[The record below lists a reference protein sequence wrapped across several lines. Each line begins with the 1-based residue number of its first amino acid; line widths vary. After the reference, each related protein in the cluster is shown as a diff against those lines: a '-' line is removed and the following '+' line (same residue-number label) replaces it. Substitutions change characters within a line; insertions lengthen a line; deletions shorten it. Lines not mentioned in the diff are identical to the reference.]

1 MTLGSRK
8 FQARIGESGG
18 VSHCSGE
25 AFVARIGTF
34 SAVPR
39 PKNKK
44 AAAPVHSRASSK
56 PSARRAAKPTRR
68 QADAASTSTPEAAK
82 AQPNQ
87 RIGVLIDADNV
98 SHQHLPTLRRFIGET
113 EISAA
118 RAYGDFNGRL
128 SGWRAVAQDWPELE
142 LVDQRSYTPGKNAA
156 DMRLTIDAVKLMAGT
171 NPPTTLIFV
180 TNDSDFTPVVEDAKR
195 LGVRIIV
202 MGERTH
208 KALRST
214 AHHYL
219 NLSELRERMD
229 KEHAAKSDPRL
240 ALGLLAQAL
249 RALTPKTNKEVGALL
264 DQFEKMLPVLRF
276 ADAPRPQRGA
286 GPRREA
292 REPRPERAQREPRQ
306 AREPRGTREARP
318 SQDNAGQDYRDRPN
332 LTSAQQAQG
341 KAEADQRRAQLQ
353 QRQDIID
360 ALVDVATGLA
370 PEGEWLKVEVIKK
383 FLLQEHPGLEANAPR
398 YAKFYRMLEDTGR
411 FDVQLQGSTVM
422 ARLKE

>member
-1 MTLGSRK
+1 MPS
-8 FQARIGESGG
+8 
-18 VSHCSGE
+18 
-25 AFVARIGTF
+25 
-34 SAVPR
+34 
-39 PKNKK
+39 PKPKK
-44 AAAPVHSRASSK
+44 TAAPARGRTAKTPPRRPTK
-56 PSARRAAKPTRR
+56 PGRR

-128 SGWRAVAQDWPELE
+128 SGWRAAAQDWPELD

-156 DMRLTIDAVKLMAGT
+156 DMRLTIDAVKLMAGA

-219 NLSELRERMD
+219 NLSELRARLDDEQS
-229 KEHAAKSDPRL
+229 AKSDPRI

-249 RALTPKTNKEVGALL
+249 RALTPKNKEVGALL
-264 DQFEKMLPVLRF
+264 DQFEKMLPELRF
-276 ADAPRPQRGA
+276 ADAPRPPREP

-306 AREPRGTREARP
+306 AREPRAPREARP
-318 SQDNAGQDYRDRPN
+318 TPDNSGQDYRDRPN
-332 LTSAQQAQG
+332 LSSAQQAQG

>member
-1 MTLGSRK
+1 
-8 FQARIGESGG
+8 
-18 VSHCSGE
+18 
-25 AFVARIGTF
+25 
-34 SAVPR
+34 VPR
-39 PKNKK
+39 PKPKK
-44 AAAPVHSRASSK
+44 AAASARGRATK
-56 PSARRAAKPTRR
+56 PSARRAAKPVRR

-128 SGWRAVAQDWPELE
+128 SGWRAAAQDWPELD

-156 DMRLTIDAVKLMAGT
+156 DMRLTIDAVKLMAGP

-229 KEHAAKSDPRL
+229 NEQAAKSDPRL

-249 RALTPKTNKEVGALL
+249 RALAPKTNKEVGALL
-264 DQFEKMLPVLRF
+264 DQFEKMLPELRF
-276 ADAPRPQRGA
+276 AEAPRPQREP

-292 REPRPERAQREPRQ
+292 REPRAERAQREPRQ
-306 AREPRGTREARP
+306 AREPRGQREARP
-318 SQDNAGQDYRDRPN
+318 AQDNSGQDYRDRPN

-353 QRQDIID
+353 QRQDIIE

-422 ARLKE
+422 ARLKAVSYTHLRAHET

>member
-1 MTLGSRK
+1 VT
-8 FQARIGESGG
+8 
-18 VSHCSGE
+18 
-25 AFVARIGTF
+25 
-34 SAVPR
+34 R
-39 PKNKK
+39 PKAKK
-44 AAAPVHSRASSK
+44 PAPARRSTK
-56 PSARRAAKPTRR
+56 PAGRRAAKPAKR
-68 QADAASTSTPEAAK
+68 QADAASTSTLEAAK

-113 EISAA
+113 AIAA
-118 RAYGDFNGRL
+118 AKAYGDFQGRL
-128 SGWRAVAQDWPELE
+128 SGWRAAAQEWTELE

-156 DMRLTIDAVKLMAGT
+156 DMRLTIDAVKLMAGPT
-171 NPPTTLIFV
+171 PPTTLIFV

-219 NLSELRERMD
+219 NLSELRARMD
-229 KEHAAKSDPRL
+229 DEQAAKSDPRKAL
-240 ALGLLAQAL
+240 ALLAQAL
-249 RALTPKTNKEVGALL
+249 RSLLPKANKEAAGLL
-264 DQFEKMLPVLRF
+264 DQFEKMLPELRF
-276 ADAPRPQRGA
+276 ADAPRPPREA

-292 REPRPERAQREPRQ
+292 RPERAPREPRP
-306 AREPRGTREARP
+306 AREPRAPREARP
-318 SQDNAGQDYRDRPN
+318 AADNSGQDYRDRPN
-332 LTSAQQAQG
+332 LSSAQQAQG

-360 ALVDVATGLA
+360 AHVATGLA

>member
-1 MTLGSRK
+1 MT
-8 FQARIGESGG
+8 
-18 VSHCSGE
+18 
-25 AFVARIGTF
+25 
-34 SAVPR
+34 R
-39 PKNKK
+39 PKAKK
-44 AAAPVHSRASSK
+44 TAP
-56 PSARRAAKPTRR
+56 ARRSAKPVGRRAVKPTKR

-118 RAYGDFNGRL
+118 RAYGDFQGRL
-128 SGWRAVAQDWPELE
+128 SGWRAAAQEWVELE

-156 DMRLTIDAVKLMAGT
+156 DMRLTIDAVKLMAGA

-219 NLSELRERMD
+219 NLSELRARMD
-229 KEHAAKSDPRL
+229 DEQAAKSDPRKAL
-240 ALGLLAQAL
+240 ALLAQAL
-249 RALTPKTNKEVGALL
+249 RSLLPKANKEAGALL
-264 DQFEKMLPVLRF
+264 DQFEKMLPDLRF
-276 ADAPRPQRGA
+276 ADAPRPQREA

-292 REPRPERAQREPRQ
+292 REPRPERPQREPRQ
-306 AREPRGTREARP
+306 AREPRAPRETRQP
-318 SQDNAGQDYRDRPN
+318 QDNSGQDYRDRPN

>member
-1 MTLGSRK
+1 MTRSTAGD
-8 FQARIGESGG
+8 
-18 VSHCSGE
+18 SHCSGE

-39 PKNKK
+39 PKPKK
-44 AAAPVHSRASSK
+44 ATAPARGRSAK
-56 PSARRAAKPTRR
+56 PSARRAAKPARR

-128 SGWRAVAQDWPELE
+128 SGWRAAAQDWPELD

-156 DMRLTIDAVKLMAGT
+156 DMRLTIDAVKLMAGP

-219 NLSELRERMD
+219 NLSELRTRLDDEQS
-229 KEHAAKSDPRL
+229 AKSDPRKAL
-240 ALGLLAQAL
+240 ALLAQAL
-249 RALTPKTNKEVGALL
+249 RALSPKNKEVGALI
-264 DQFEKMLPVLRF
+264 DQFEKMLPELRF
-276 ADAPRPQRGA
+276 ADAPRPQREP

-292 REPRPERAQREPRQ
+292 REPRPERAQREPRP
-306 AREPRGTREARP
+306 AREPRAPREARP
-318 SQDNAGQDYRDRPN
+318 APDNSGQDYRDRPN
-332 LTSAQQAQG
+332 LSSAQQAQG

-353 QRQDIID
+353 QRQDIIE

-370 PEGEWLKVEVIKK
+370 PEAEWLKVEVIKK

>member
-1 MTLGSRK
+1 M
-8 FQARIGESGG
+8 
-18 VSHCSGE
+18 
-25 AFVARIGTF
+25 
-34 SAVPR
+34 PR
-39 PKNKK
+39 PKTKK
-44 AAAPVHSRASSK
+44 AAAPARGRAASK
-56 PSARRAAKPTRR
+56 PSARRAAKPARR
-68 QADAASTSTPEAAK
+68 QAEASSTSTPEAAK

-118 RAYGDFNGRL
+118 RAYGDFHGRL
-128 SGWRAVAQDWPELE
+128 SGWRAAAQDWPELE

-156 DMRLTIDAVKLMAGT
+156 DMRLTIDAVKLMAGP

-229 KEHAAKSDPRL
+229 KEQAAKSDPRL
-240 ALGLLAQAL
+240 ALGLIAQAL
-249 RALTPKTNKEVGALL
+249 RALAPKTNKEVGALL
-264 DQFEKMLPVLRF
+264 DQFEKMLPELRF
-276 ADAPRPQRGA
+276 ADAARP
-286 GPRREA
+286 PREA
-292 REPRPERAQREPRQ
+292 GNRREPRQERAQREPRP
-306 AREPRGTREARP
+306 AREPRAPREARP
-318 SQDNAGQDYRDRPN
+318 APDNAGQDYRDRPN
-332 LTSAQQAQG
+332 LSSAQQAQG
-341 KAEADQRRAQLQ
+341 KAEADQRRAQLL

-370 PEGEWLKVEVIKK
+370 PAGEWLKVEVIKK

>member
-1 MTLGSRK
+1 L
-8 FQARIGESGG
+8 
-18 VSHCSGE
+18 
-25 AFVARIGTF
+25 
-34 SAVPR
+34 
-39 PKNKK
+39 
-44 AAAPVHSRASSK
+44 AAPVDILTIVTRSKPKK
-56 PSARRAAKPTRR
+56 PSARRAAKAAPRRAAKPTKR

-98 SHQHLPTLRRFIGET
+98 SHQHLPTLRRFIGDT
-113 EISAA
+113 AIAA
-118 RAYGDFNGRL
+118 AKAYGDFQGRL
-128 SGWRAVAQDWPELE
+128 SGWRAAAQEWVELE

-156 DMRLTIDAVKLMAGT
+156 DMRLTIDAVKLMASPT
-171 NPPTTLIFV
+171 PPTTLIFV

-219 NLSELRERMD
+219 NLSELRDRMD
-229 KEHAAKSDPRL
+229 DEQAAKSDPRKAL
-240 ALGLLAQAL
+240 ALLAQAL
-249 RALTPKTNKEVGALL
+249 RAVLPKTNKEAAGLL
-264 DQFEKMLPVLRF
+264 DQFEKMLPELRF
-276 ADAPRPQRGA
+276 ADAPRT
-286 GPRREA
+286 PREARPPREGRPERAPREPRPA
-292 REPRPERAQREPRQ
+292 REPRAP
-306 AREPRGTREARP
+306 REARP
-318 SQDNAGQDYRDRPN
+318 AADNSGQDYRDRPN
-332 LTSAQQAQG
+332 LSSAQQAQG

-370 PEGEWLKVEVIKK
+370 PAGEWLKVEVIKK

>member
-1 MTLGSRK
+1 M
-8 FQARIGESGG
+8 
-18 VSHCSGE
+18 
-25 AFVARIGTF
+25 
-34 SAVPR
+34 PR
-39 PKNKK
+39 PKPKK
-44 AAAPVHSRASSK
+44 AAASARGRATK
-56 PSARRAAKPTRR
+56 PSARRAAKPLRR
-68 QADAASTSTPEAAK
+68 QADAPSTSTPEAAK

-128 SGWRAVAQDWPELE
+128 SGWRAAAQDWPELD

-156 DMRLTIDAVKLMAGT
+156 DMRLTIDAVKLMAGP

-229 KEHAAKSDPRL
+229 NEQAAKSDPRL

-249 RALTPKTNKEVGALL
+249 RALAPKTNKEVGALL
-264 DQFEKMLPVLRF
+264 DQFEKMLPELRF
-276 ADAPRPQRGA
+276 ADAPRPPREA

-292 REPRPERAQREPRQ
+292 RPERAPREARP
-306 AREPRGTREARP
+306 AREPRAPREARP
-318 SQDNAGQDYRDRPN
+318 APDNSGQDYRDRPN
-332 LTSAQQAQG
+332 LSSAQQAQG

-353 QRQDIID
+353 QRQDIIE

>member
-1 MTLGSRK
+1 M
-8 FQARIGESGG
+8 
-18 VSHCSGE
+18 
-25 AFVARIGTF
+25 
-34 SAVPR
+34 PR
-39 PKNKK
+39 PKPKK
-44 AAAPVHSRASSK
+44 AAASARGRSAK
-56 PSARRAAKPTRR
+56 PSARRAAKPARR

-128 SGWRAVAQDWPELE
+128 SGWRAAAQDWPELD

-156 DMRLTIDAVKLMAGT
+156 DMRLTIDAVKLMAGA

-219 NLSELRERMD
+219 NLSELRARLDDEQS
-229 KEHAAKSDPRL
+229 AKSDPRKAL
-240 ALGLLAQAL
+240 ALLSQAL
-249 RALTPKTNKEVGALL
+249 RALTPKNKEVGALL
-264 DQFEKMLPVLRF
+264 DQFEKMLPDLRF
-276 ADAPRPQRGA
+276 ADAPRPQREP

-306 AREPRGTREARP
+306 AREPRAPREARP
-318 SQDNAGQDYRDRPN
+318 SQENSGQDYRDRPN

-353 QRQDIID
+353 QRQDIIE

-422 ARLKE
+422 ARLKA

>member
-1 MTLGSRK
+1 VT
-8 FQARIGESGG
+8 
-18 VSHCSGE
+18 
-25 AFVARIGTF
+25 
-34 SAVPR
+34 R
-39 PKNKK
+39 PKAKK
-44 AAAPVHSRASSK
+44 TAPARRSAKPAGRRTVK
-56 PSARRAAKPTRR
+56 PSKR

-118 RAYGDFNGRL
+118 RAYGDFQGRL
-128 SGWRAVAQDWPELE
+128 SGWRAAAQEWVELE

-156 DMRLTIDAVKLMAGT
+156 DMRLTIDAVKLMAGA

-219 NLSELRERMD
+219 NLSELRARMD
-229 KEHAAKSDPRL
+229 DEQTAKSDPRKAL
-240 ALGLLAQAL
+240 ALLAQAI
-249 RALTPKTNKEVGALL
+249 RSLTPKTNKEVGALL
-264 DQFEKMLPVLRF
+264 DQFEKMLPDLRF
-276 ADAPRPQRGA
+276 ADAPRPQREA

-306 AREPRGTREARP
+306 AREPRAPRETRQP
-318 SQDNAGQDYRDRPN
+318 QDNSGQDYRDRPN

>member
-1 MTLGSRK
+1 MPTLRST
-8 FQARIGESGG
+8 GG

-25 AFVARIGTF
+25 GFVARIGTF

-39 PKNKK
+39 PKSKK
-44 AAAPVHSRASSK
+44 AAAPVRGRSAK
-56 PSARRAAKPTRR
+56 PSARRAVKPARR

-128 SGWRAVAQDWPELE
+128 SGWRAAAQDWPELN

-156 DMRLTIDAVKLMAGT
+156 DMRLTIDAVKLMAGA

-229 KEHAAKSDPRL
+229 NEQAAKSDPRI

-249 RALTPKTNKEVGALL
+249 RALTPKTNKDVGALL
-264 DQFEKMLPVLRF
+264 DQFEKVLPELRF
-276 ADAPRPQRGA
+276 ADAPRPPREA

-292 REPRPERAQREPRQ
+292 REPRPERPQREPRQ
-306 AREPRGTREARP
+306 AREPRAPREARP
-318 SQDNAGQDYRDRPN
+318 APDNSGQDYRDRPN
-332 LTSAQQAQG
+332 LSSAQQAQG

-353 QRQDIID
+353 QRQDIIID

>member
-1 MTLGSRK
+1 MT
-8 FQARIGESGG
+8 
-18 VSHCSGE
+18 
-25 AFVARIGTF
+25 
-34 SAVPR
+34 R
-39 PKNKK
+39 PKAKK
-44 AAAPVHSRASSK
+44 TVPARRSAK
-56 PSARRAAKPTRR
+56 PAGRRAAKPTKR
-68 QADAASTSTPEAAK
+68 QADAASTSTLEAAK

-98 SHQHLPTLRRFIGET
+98 SHQHLPTLRRFIGDT
-113 EISAA
+113 AIAA
-118 RAYGDFNGRL
+118 AKAYGDFQGRL
-128 SGWRAVAQDWPELE
+128 SGWRTAAQEWTELE

-156 DMRLTIDAVKLMAGT
+156 DMRLTIDAVKLMAGPT
-171 NPPTTLIFV
+171 PPTTLIFV

-219 NLSELRERMD
+219 NLSELRARMD
-229 KEHAAKSDPRL
+229 DEQAAKSDPRKAL
-240 ALGLLAQAL
+240 ALLAQAL
-249 RALTPKTNKEVGALL
+249 RALLPKANKEAAGLL
-264 DQFEKMLPVLRF
+264 DQFEQMLPDLRF
-276 ADAPRPQRGA
+276 ADAPRPPREA
-286 GPRREA
+286 GPRRESRPERAPREGRPA
-292 REPRPERAQREPRQ
+292 REPRAP
-306 AREPRGTREARP
+306 REARP
-318 SQDNAGQDYRDRPN
+318 AQDNAGQDYRDRPN

-353 QRQDIID
+353 QRQDIIE

-422 ARLKE
+422 ARLKA

>member
-1 MTLGSRK
+1 MA
-8 FQARIGESGG
+8 ARIRAS
-18 VSHCSGE
+18 
-25 AFVARIGTF
+25 FTPVARPKSKK
-34 SAVPR
+34 SAPAPR
-39 PKNKK
+39 
-44 AAAPVHSRASSK
+44 SRASK
-56 PSARRAAKPTRR
+56 PASRRAKPAAPR
-68 QADAASTSTPEAAK
+68 QANASSTSTPEAAK

-128 SGWRAVAQDWPELE
+128 SGWRAAAQEWPALE

-171 NPPTTLIFV
+171 TPPTTLIFV

-219 NLSELRERMD
+219 NLSELRERLD
-229 KEHAAKSDPRL
+229 DEQAAKSDPRR
-240 ALGLLAQAL
+240 ALGLIAQAL
-249 RALTPKTNKEVGALL
+249 RALTPKTNKEVGGLL
-264 DQFEKMLPVLRF
+264 DQLEKMLPDLQFGAAPQR
-276 ADAPRPQRGA
+276 AARESRPEREPRPTA
-286 GPRREA
+286 PRREPRPA
-292 REPRPERAQREPRQ
+292 REPR
-306 AREPRGTREARP
+306 RP
-318 SQDNAGQDYRDRPN
+318 SENSGHDYRDTPN
-332 LTSAQQAQG
+332 LTPAQQAQG
-341 KAEADQRRAQLQ
+341 KAESDQRRAQLHS
-353 QRQDIID
+353 RRDIIE
-360 ALVDVATGLA
+360 ALADVALGLA
-370 PEGEWLKVEVIKK
+370 PPGEWLKVEVIKK

>member
-1 MTLGSRK
+1 VT
-8 FQARIGESGG
+8 
-18 VSHCSGE
+18 
-25 AFVARIGTF
+25 
-34 SAVPR
+34 R
-39 PKNKK
+39 PKAKK
-44 AAAPVHSRASSK
+44 TAP
-56 PSARRAAKPTRR
+56 ARRATKPAGRRSAKPAKR

-113 EISAA
+113 AIAA
-118 RAYGDFNGRL
+118 AKAYGDFNGRL
-128 SGWRAVAQDWPELE
+128 SGWRAAAQEWVELE

-156 DMRLTIDAVKLMAGT
+156 DMRLTIDAVKLMAGA

-219 NLSELRERMD
+219 NLSELRARMD
-229 KEHAAKSDPRL
+229 DEQAAKSDPRKAL
-240 ALGLLAQAL
+240 ALLAQAL
-249 RALTPKTNKEVGALL
+249 RALTPKNKEVGALL
-264 DQFEKMLPVLRF
+264 DQFEKMLPDLRF
-276 ADAPRPQRGA
+276 ADAPRPQREA
-286 GPRREA
+286 GLRREA
-292 REPRPERAQREPRQ
+292 REPRPERPQREPRQ
-306 AREPRGTREARP
+306 AREPRAPRETRQP
-318 SQDNAGQDYRDRPN
+318 QDNSGQDYRDRPN

-341 KAEADQRRAQLQ
+341 KAEADQRRSQLQ

>member
-1 MTLGSRK
+1 MT
-8 FQARIGESGG
+8 
-18 VSHCSGE
+18 
-25 AFVARIGTF
+25 
-34 SAVPR
+34 R
-39 PKNKK
+39 PKAKK
-44 AAAPVHSRASSK
+44 PAPARRSTK
-56 PSARRAAKPTRR
+56 PAGRRAAKPAKR
-68 QADAASTSTPEAAK
+68 QADAASTSTLEAAK

-113 EISAA
+113 AIAA
-118 RAYGDFNGRL
+118 AKAYGDFQGRL
-128 SGWRAVAQDWPELE
+128 SGWRAAAQEWTELE

-156 DMRLTIDAVKLMAGT
+156 DMRLTIDAVKLMAGPT
-171 NPPTTLIFV
+171 PPTTLIFV

-219 NLSELRERMD
+219 NLSELRARMD
-229 KEHAAKSDPRL
+229 DEQAAKSDPRKAL
-240 ALGLLAQAL
+240 ALLAQAL
-249 RALTPKTNKEVGALL
+249 RALIPKANKEAAGLL
-264 DQFEKMLPVLRF
+264 DQFEKMLPELRF
-276 ADAPRPQRGA
+276 ADAPRPPREA

-292 REPRPERAQREPRQ
+292 RPERAPREPRP
-306 AREPRGTREARP
+306 AREPRAPREPRP
-318 SQDNAGQDYRDRPN
+318 APDNSGQDYRDRPN
-332 LTSAQQAQG
+332 LSSAQQAQG

>member
-1 MTLGSRK
+1 
-8 FQARIGESGG
+8 
-18 VSHCSGE
+18 
-25 AFVARIGTF
+25 
-34 SAVPR
+34 
-39 PKNKK
+39 
-44 AAAPVHSRASSK
+44 
-56 PSARRAAKPTRR
+56 
-68 QADAASTSTPEAAK
+68 
-82 AQPNQ
+82 
-87 RIGVLIDADNV
+87 
-98 SHQHLPTLRRFIGET
+98 LRRFIGET

-128 SGWRAVAQDWPELE
+128 SGWRAAAQDWPELD

-156 DMRLTIDAVKLMAGT
+156 DMRLTIDAVKLMAGP

-219 NLSELRERMD
+219 NLSELRTRLDDEQS
-229 KEHAAKSDPRL
+229 AKSDPRKAL
-240 ALGLLAQAL
+240 ALLAQAL
-249 RALTPKTNKEVGALL
+249 RALSPKNKEVGALL
-264 DQFEKMLPVLRF
+264 DQFERMLPELRF
-276 ADAPRPQRGA
+276 ADAPRPQREP

-292 REPRPERAQREPRQ
+292 REPRPERAQREPRP
-306 AREPRGTREARP
+306 AREPRAPREARP
-318 SQDNAGQDYRDRPN
+318 APDNSGQDYRDRPN
-332 LTSAQQAQG
+332 LSSAQQAQG

-353 QRQDIID
+353 QRQDIIE

>member
-1 MTLGSRK
+1 M
-8 FQARIGESGG
+8 
-18 VSHCSGE
+18 
-25 AFVARIGTF
+25 
-34 SAVPR
+34 
-39 PKNKK
+39 
-44 AAAPVHSRASSK
+44 
-56 PSARRAAKPTRR
+56 
-68 QADAASTSTPEAAK
+68 
-82 AQPNQ
+82 
-87 RIGVLIDADNV
+87 LIDADNV

-113 EISAA
+113 AIAA
-118 RAYGDFNGRL
+118 AKAYGDFQGRL
-128 SGWRAVAQDWPELE
+128 SGWRAAAQEWTELE

-156 DMRLTIDAVKLMAGT
+156 DMRLTIDAVKLMAGPT
-171 NPPTTLIFV
+171 PPTTLIFV

-219 NLSELRERMD
+219 NLSELLARMD
-229 KEHAAKSDPRL
+229 DEQAAKSDPRKAL
-240 ALGLLAQAL
+240 ALLAQAL
-249 RALTPKTNKEVGALL
+249 RSLLPKANKEAAGLL
-264 DQFEKMLPVLRF
+264 DQFEKMLPELRF
-276 ADAPRPQRGA
+276 ADAPRPPREA

-292 REPRPERAQREPRQ
+292 RPERAPREPRP
-306 AREPRGTREARP
+306 AREPRAPREARP
-318 SQDNAGQDYRDRPN
+318 AADNSGQDYRDRPN
-332 LTSAQQAQG
+332 LSSTQQAQG

>member
-1 MTLGSRK
+1 MT
-8 FQARIGESGG
+8 
-18 VSHCSGE
+18 
-25 AFVARIGTF
+25 
-34 SAVPR
+34 R
-39 PKNKK
+39 PKAKK
-44 AAAPVHSRASSK
+44 PAP
-56 PSARRAAKPTRR
+56 ARRSAKPAGRRTVKPTRR

-98 SHQHLPTLRRFIGET
+98 SHQHLPTLRRFIGDT
-113 EISAA
+113 AIAA
-118 RAYGDFNGRL
+118 AKAYGDFQGRL
-128 SGWRAVAQDWPELE
+128 SGWRSAAQEWTELE

-156 DMRLTIDAVKLMAGT
+156 DMRLTIDAVKLMAGA

-219 NLSELRERMD
+219 NLSELRARMD
-229 KEHAAKSDPRL
+229 DEQAAKSDPRKAL
-240 ALGLLAQAL
+240 ALLAQAL
-249 RALTPKTNKEVGALL
+249 RALLPKANKEAAGLL
-264 DQFEKMLPVLRF
+264 DQFEKMLPELRF
-276 ADAPRPQRGA
+276 ADAPRPQQREA

-292 REPRPERAQREPRQ
+292 RPERAPREARP
-306 AREPRGTREARP
+306 AREPRAPREARP
-318 SQDNAGQDYRDRPN
+318 AQDNSGQDYRDRPN

-353 QRQDIID
+353 QRQDIVD

>member
-1 MTLGSRK
+1 M
-8 FQARIGESGG
+8 
-18 VSHCSGE
+18 
-25 AFVARIGTF
+25 
-34 SAVPR
+34 PR
-39 PKNKK
+39 PKTKK
-44 AAAPVHSRASSK
+44 AAAPARGRASSK
-56 PSARRAAKPTRR
+56 PSARRAAKPARR

-118 RAYGDFNGRL
+118 RAYGDFQGRL
-128 SGWRAVAQDWPELE
+128 SGWRAAAQEWTELE

-156 DMRLTIDAVKLMAGT
+156 DMRLTIDAVKLMAGPT
-171 NPPTTLIFV
+171 PPTTLIFV

-229 KEHAAKSDPRL
+229 KEQAAKSDPRIAL
-240 ALGLLAQAL
+240 ALLAQAL
-249 RALTPKTNKEVGALL
+249 RALLPKANKEAAGLL
-264 DQFEKMLPVLRF
+264 DQFEKMLPDLRF
-276 ADAPRPQRGA
+276 ADAPRPQQREA

-292 REPRPERAQREPRQ
+292 RPERAPREPRP
-306 AREPRGTREARP
+306 AREPRAPREARP
-318 SQDNAGQDYRDRPN
+318 APDNSGQDYRDRPN
-332 LTSAQQAQG
+332 LSSAQQAQG

>member
-1 MTLGSRK
+1 MT
-8 FQARIGESGG
+8 
-18 VSHCSGE
+18 
-25 AFVARIGTF
+25 
-34 SAVPR
+34 R
-39 PKNKK
+39 PKAKK
-44 AAAPVHSRASSK
+44 TAP
-56 PSARRAAKPTRR
+56 ARRATKPAGRRSAKPAKR

-113 EISAA
+113 AIAA
-118 RAYGDFNGRL
+118 AKAYGDFNGRL
-128 SGWRAVAQDWPELE
+128 SGWRAAAQEWVELE

-156 DMRLTIDAVKLMAGT
+156 DMRLTIDAVKLMAGA

-219 NLSELRERMD
+219 NLSELRARMD
-229 KEHAAKSDPRL
+229 DEQTAKSDPRKAL
-240 ALGLLAQAL
+240 ALLAQAL
-249 RALTPKTNKEVGALL
+249 RALLPKTNKEAAVLL
-264 DQFEKMLPVLRF
+264 DQFEKMLPDLRF
-276 ADAPRPQRGA
+276 ADAPRPQREP

-306 AREPRGTREARP
+306 AREPRAPREARP
-318 SQDNAGQDYRDRPN
+318 PQDNSGQDYRDRPN

-341 KAEADQRRAQLQ
+341 KAEADQRRSQLQ

>member
-1 MTLGSRK
+1 M
-8 FQARIGESGG
+8 
-18 VSHCSGE
+18 
-25 AFVARIGTF
+25 
-34 SAVPR
+34 PR
-39 PKNKK
+39 PKSKK
-44 AAAPVHSRASSK
+44 AAAPVRGRASSK
-56 PSARRAAKPTRR
+56 PSSRRSAKPAKR

-118 RAYGDFNGRL
+118 RAYGDFHGRL
-128 SGWRAVAQDWPELE
+128 SGWRAAAQEWPELE

-156 DMRLTIDAVKLMAGT
+156 DMRLTIDAVKLMAGP

-229 KEHAAKSDPRL
+229 KEQAAKSDPRL
-240 ALGLLAQAL
+240 ALGLIAQAL
-249 RALTPKTNKEVGALL
+249 RALAPKANKEVGALL
-264 DQFEKMLPVLRF
+264 DQFEKMLPELRF
-276 ADAPRPQRGA
+276 ADAPRQQREA

-292 REPRPERAQREPRQ
+292 RPERPPREPRQ
-306 AREPRGTREARP
+306 AREPREPRETRP
-318 SQDNAGQDYRDRPN
+318 PQDNAGQDYRDRPN

-341 KAEADQRRAQLQ
+341 KAEADQRRAQLLA
-353 QRQDIID
+353 RNDIIE

-370 PEGEWLKVEVIKK
+370 PAGEWLKVEVIKK

>member
-1 MTLGSRK
+1 M
-8 FQARIGESGG
+8 
-18 VSHCSGE
+18 
-25 AFVARIGTF
+25 
-34 SAVPR
+34 PR
-39 PKNKK
+39 PKSKK
-44 AAAPVHSRASSK
+44 AAAPARGRASSK
-56 PSARRAAKPTRR
+56 PSSRRSAKPAKR

-118 RAYGDFNGRL
+118 RAYGDFHGRL
-128 SGWRAVAQDWPELE
+128 SGWRAAAQDWPELE

-156 DMRLTIDAVKLMAGT
+156 DMRLTIDAVKLMAGP

-229 KEHAAKSDPRL
+229 KEQAAKSDPRL
-240 ALGLLAQAL
+240 ALGLIAQAL
-249 RALTPKTNKEVGALL
+249 RALAPKTNKEVGALL
-264 DQFEKMLPVLRF
+264 DQFEKMLPELRF
-276 ADAPRPQRGA
+276 ADAPRPPREA

-292 REPRPERAQREPRQ
+292 RPERPQREPRQ
-306 AREPRGTREARP
+306 AREPRAPREARP
-318 SQDNAGQDYRDRPN
+318 PQDNAGQDYRDRPN

-341 KAEADQRRAQLQ
+341 KAEADQRRAQLLA
-353 QRQDIID
+353 RNDIIE

-370 PEGEWLKVEVIKK
+370 PAGEWLKVEVIKK

>member
-1 MTLGSRK
+1 M
-8 FQARIGESGG
+8 
-18 VSHCSGE
+18 
-25 AFVARIGTF
+25 
-34 SAVPR
+34 PR
-39 PKNKK
+39 PKTRK
-44 AAAPVHSRASSK
+44 PVRATKTSR
-56 PSARRAAKPTRR
+56 RRVAKPAQR

-113 EISAA
+113 TIAA
-118 RAYGDFNGRL
+118 AKAYGDFQGRL
-128 SGWRAVAQDWPELE
+128 SGWRAAAQAWPELE

-156 DMRLTIDAVKLMAGT
+156 DMRLTIDAVKLMAGPT
-171 NPPTTLIFV
+171 PPTTLIFV

-219 NLSELRERMD
+219 NLTELRDRLDTEL
-229 KEHAAKSDPRL
+229 EAKSDPRAAL
-240 ALGLLAQAL
+240 ALLAQAL
-249 RALTPKTNKEVGALL
+249 RSLLPKTNKTAGALL
-264 DQFEKMLPVLRF
+264 DEFDKMLPALRF
-276 ADAPRPQRGA
+276 AAPPKTAREARPA
-286 GPRREA
+286 REARTERPA
-292 REPRPERAQREPRQ
+292 REPRLTRSSRPSRE
-306 AREPRGTREARP
+306 TRERGE
-318 SQDNAGQDYRDRPN
+318 AGQDLDDRPGQ
-332 LTSAQQAQG
+332 SAAQQAQG
-341 KAEADQRRAQLQ
+341 QAESTQRRAQLAE
-353 QRQDIID
+353 RQDIIA
-360 ALVDVATGLA
+360 ALVDVASGLA
-370 PEGEWLKVEVIKK
+370 PAGEWLKVEIIKK

-398 YAKFYRMLEDTGR
+398 YAKFYRMLEDTDR

>member
-1 MTLGSRK
+1 
-8 FQARIGESGG
+8 
-18 VSHCSGE
+18 
-25 AFVARIGTF
+25 
-34 SAVPR
+34 VPR
-39 PKNKK
+39 PKPKK
-44 AAAPVHSRASSK
+44 AAASARGRATK
-56 PSARRAAKPTRR
+56 PSARRAAKPVRR

-128 SGWRAVAQDWPELE
+128 SGWRAAAQDWPELD

-156 DMRLTIDAVKLMAGT
+156 DMRLTIDAVKLMAGP

-229 KEHAAKSDPRL
+229 NEQAAKSDPRL

-249 RALTPKTNKEVGALL
+249 RALAPKTNKEVGALL
-264 DQFEKMLPVLRF
+264 DQFEKMLPELRF
-276 ADAPRPQRGA
+276 ADAPRPPREP
-286 GPRREA
+286 GPRSEARPERAPREARPA
-292 REPRPERAQREPRQ
+292 REPRAP
-306 AREPRGTREARP
+306 REARP
-318 SQDNAGQDYRDRPN
+318 APDNSGQDYRDRPN
-332 LTSAQQAQG
+332 LSSAQQAQG

-353 QRQDIID
+353 QRQDIIE

>member
-1 MTLGSRK
+1 M
-8 FQARIGESGG
+8 
-18 VSHCSGE
+18 
-25 AFVARIGTF
+25 
-34 SAVPR
+34 PR
-39 PKNKK
+39 PKPKK
-44 AAAPVHSRASSK
+44 AAAPARGRSAK
-56 PSARRAAKPTRR
+56 PSGRRATKPARR

-128 SGWRAVAQDWPELE
+128 SGWRAAAQDWPELD

-156 DMRLTIDAVKLMAGT
+156 DMRLTIDAVKLMAGP

-219 NLSELRERMD
+219 NLSELRARLDDEQS
-229 KEHAAKSDPRL
+229 AKSDPRI
-240 ALGLLAQAL
+240 ALSLLAQAL
-249 RALTPKTNKEVGALL
+249 RALTPKNKEVGALL
-264 DQFEKMLPVLRF
+264 DQFEKMLPELRF
-276 ADAPRPQRGA
+276 ADAPRPQREP

-306 AREPRGTREARP
+306 PREPRAPREARP
-318 SQDNAGQDYRDRPN
+318 TPDNSGQDYRDRPN
-332 LTSAQQAQG
+332 LSSAQQAQG

-353 QRQDIID
+353 QRQDIIE

-411 FDVQLQGSTVM
+411 FDVQLQGSTVT
-422 ARLKE
+422 ARLKG

>member
-1 MTLGSRK
+1 MT
-8 FQARIGESGG
+8 
-18 VSHCSGE
+18 
-25 AFVARIGTF
+25 
-34 SAVPR
+34 R
-39 PKNKK
+39 PKAKK
-44 AAAPVHSRASSK
+44 TAPASRSAK
-56 PSARRAAKPTRR
+56 PAGRRSAKPTKR

-113 EISAA
+113 AISAA
-118 RAYGDFNGRL
+118 RAYGDFQGRL
-128 SGWRAVAQDWPELE
+128 SGWRAAAQEWVELE

-156 DMRLTIDAVKLMAGT
+156 DMRLTIDAVKLMAGP

-219 NLSELRERMD
+219 NLSELRARMD
-229 KEHAAKSDPRL
+229 DEQAAKSDPRKAL
-240 ALGLLAQAL
+240 ALLAQAL
-249 RALTPKTNKEVGALL
+249 RSVLPKTNKEAAALL
-264 DQFEKMLPVLRF
+264 DQFEKMLPDLRF
-276 ADAPRPQRGA
+276 ADALRAPREARP
-286 GPRREA
+286 PREPRTERAPREPRTA
-292 REPRPERAQREPRQ
+292 REPRAP
-306 AREPRGTREARP
+306 REARAP
-318 SQDNAGQDYRDRPN
+318 QENAGQDYRDRPN

-341 KAEADQRRAQLQ
+341 KAEADQRRAQLL

-370 PEGEWLKVEVIKK
+370 PAGEWLKVEVIKK

>member
-1 MTLGSRK
+1 M
-8 FQARIGESGG
+8 
-18 VSHCSGE
+18 
-25 AFVARIGTF
+25 
-34 SAVPR
+34 PR
-39 PKNKK
+39 PKPKK
-44 AAAPVHSRASSK
+44 AAAPARGRSAK
-56 PSARRAAKPTRR
+56 PSGRRAAKPARR

-128 SGWRAVAQDWPELE
+128 SGWRTAAQDWPELD

-156 DMRLTIDAVKLMAGT
+156 DMRLTIDAVKLMAGA

-219 NLSELRERMD
+219 NLSELRARLDDEQS
-229 KEHAAKSDPRL
+229 AKSDPRI

-249 RALTPKTNKEVGALL
+249 RALTPKNKEVGALL
-264 DQFEKMLPVLRF
+264 DQFEKMLPELRF
-276 ADAPRPQRGA
+276 ADAPRPQREP

-306 AREPRGTREARP
+306 AREPRAPREARP
-318 SQDNAGQDYRDRPN
+318 APDNSGQDYRDRPN
-332 LTSAQQAQG
+332 LSSAQQAQG

-353 QRQDIID
+353 QRQDIIE

-422 ARLKE
+422 ARLKG

>member
-1 MTLGSRK
+1 
-8 FQARIGESGG
+8 
-18 VSHCSGE
+18 
-25 AFVARIGTF
+25 
-34 SAVPR
+34 VPR
-39 PKNKK
+39 PKTKK
-44 AAAPVHSRASSK
+44 AAAPQRGRTSSK
-56 PSARRAAKPTRR
+56 PSARRTAKPARR

-118 RAYGDFNGRL
+118 RAYGDFQGRL
-128 SGWRAVAQDWPELE
+128 SGWRAAAQDWAELE

-156 DMRLTIDAVKLMAGT
+156 DMRLTIDAVKLMAGPT
-171 NPPTTLIFV
+171 PPTTLIFV

-219 NLSELRERMD
+219 NLSELRGRLDQEQQ
-229 KEHAAKSDPRL
+229 AKSDPRI
-240 ALGLLAQAL
+240 ALGLIAQAL
-249 RALTPKTNKEVGALL
+249 RALTPKTNKDVGVLL
-264 DQFEKMLPVLRF
+264 DQFEKMLPELRF
-276 ADAPRPQRGA
+276 ADAPRPQREA
-286 GPRREA
+286 RPPREP
-292 REPRPERAQREPRQ
+292 REPRPERARREPRP
-306 AREPRGTREARP
+306 ARETGP
-318 SQDNAGQDYRDRPN
+318 QHDNTGQDYRDRPN

-341 KAEADQRRAQLQ
+341 KAEADQRRAQLLA
-353 QRQDIID
+353 RNDIIE

-422 ARLKE
+422 ARLKA

>member
-1 MTLGSRK
+1 MT
-8 FQARIGESGG
+8 
-18 VSHCSGE
+18 
-25 AFVARIGTF
+25 
-34 SAVPR
+34 R
-39 PKNKK
+39 PKAKK
-44 AAAPVHSRASSK
+44 PAPARRSTK
-56 PSARRAAKPTRR
+56 PAGRRAAKPAKR
-68 QADAASTSTPEAAK
+68 QADAASTSTLEAAK

-113 EISAA
+113 AIAA
-118 RAYGDFNGRL
+118 AKAYGDFQGRL
-128 SGWRAVAQDWPELE
+128 SGWRAAAQEWTELE

-156 DMRLTIDAVKLMAGT
+156 DMRLTIDAVKLMAGPT
-171 NPPTTLIFV
+171 PPTTLIFV

-219 NLSELRERMD
+219 NLSELRARMD
-229 KEHAAKSDPRL
+229 DEQAAKSDPRKAL
-240 ALGLLAQAL
+240 ALLAQAL
-249 RALTPKTNKEVGALL
+249 RALIPKANKEAAGLL
-264 DQFEKMLPVLRF
+264 DQFEKMLPDLRF
-276 ADAPRPQRGA
+276 ADAPRPQQRES

-292 REPRPERAQREPRQ
+292 RPERAPREPRP
-306 AREPRGTREARP
+306 AREPRAPREPRP
-318 SQDNAGQDYRDRPN
+318 APDNSGQDYRDRPN
-332 LTSAQQAQG
+332 LSSAQQAQG

>member
-1 MTLGSRK
+1 MTNERSKASDAL
-8 FQARIGESGG
+8 AVGG

-39 PKNKK
+39 PKPKK
-44 AAAPVHSRASSK
+44 AAASARGRSAK
-56 PSARRAAKPTRR
+56 PTARRAAKPARR

-128 SGWRAVAQDWPELE
+128 SGWRAAAQEWPELD

-156 DMRLTIDAVKLMAGT
+156 DMRLTIDAVKLMAGP

-219 NLSELRERMD
+219 NLSELRTRLDDEQS
-229 KEHAAKSDPRL
+229 AKSDPRR
-240 ALGLLAQAL
+240 ALSLLAQAL
-249 RALTPKTNKEVGALL
+249 RALALKTNKEVGALL
-264 DQFEKMLPVLRF
+264 DQFEKMLPELRF
-276 ADAPRPQRGA
+276 ADAPRPQQREP

-306 AREPRGTREARP
+306 AREPRAPREARP
-318 SQDNAGQDYRDRPN
+318 PQDNAGQDYRDRPN

-353 QRQDIID
+353 QRQDIIE

>member
-1 MTLGSRK
+1 M
-8 FQARIGESGG
+8 
-18 VSHCSGE
+18 
-25 AFVARIGTF
+25 
-34 SAVPR
+34 PR
-39 PKNKK
+39 PKPKK
-44 AAAPVHSRASSK
+44 AAAPARGRSAK
-56 PSARRAAKPTRR
+56 PSARRATKPARR

-87 RIGVLIDADNV
+87 RIGVQIDADNV
-98 SHQHLPTLRRFIGET
+98 SHQHLPTLRRFIGVT

-128 SGWRAVAQDWPELE
+128 SGWRAAAQDWPELD

-156 DMRLTIDAVKLMAGT
+156 DMRLTIDAVKLMAGP

-219 NLSELRERMD
+219 NLSELRTRLDDEQS
-229 KEHAAKSDPRL
+229 AKSDPRI
-240 ALGLLAQAL
+240 ALSLLAQAL
-249 RALTPKTNKEVGALL
+249 RALTPKNKEVGALL
-264 DQFEKMLPVLRF
+264 DQFEKMLPELRF
-276 ADAPRPQRGA
+276 ADAPRPQREP

-292 REPRPERAQREPRQ
+292 RPERAPREPRQ
-306 AREPRGTREARP
+306 AREPRAPREARP
-318 SQDNAGQDYRDRPN
+318 AADNSGQDYRDRPN
-332 LTSAQQAQG
+332 LSSAQQAQG

-353 QRQDIID
+353 QRQDIIE

-422 ARLKE
+422 ARLKG

>member
-1 MTLGSRK
+1 VT
-8 FQARIGESGG
+8 
-18 VSHCSGE
+18 
-25 AFVARIGTF
+25 
-34 SAVPR
+34 R
-39 PKNKK
+39 PKAKK
-44 AAAPVHSRASSK
+44 PAP
-56 PSARRAAKPTRR
+56 ARRSAKPAGRRTVKPTRR
-68 QADAASTSTPEAAK
+68 QADASSTSTPEAAK

-98 SHQHLPTLRRFIGET
+98 SHQHLPTLRRFIGDT
-113 EISAA
+113 AIAA
-118 RAYGDFNGRL
+118 AKAYGDFQGRL
-128 SGWRAVAQDWPELE
+128 SGWRSAAQEWTELE

-156 DMRLTIDAVKLMAGT
+156 DMRLTIDAVKLMAGA

-219 NLSELRERMD
+219 NLSELRARMD
-229 KEHAAKSDPRL
+229 DEQAAKSDPRKAL
-240 ALGLLAQAL
+240 ALLAQAL
-249 RALTPKTNKEVGALL
+249 RALLPKANKEAAGLL
-264 DQFEKMLPVLRF
+264 DQFEKMLPELRF
-276 ADAPRPQRGA
+276 ADAPRPQQREA

-292 REPRPERAQREPRQ
+292 RPERAPREARP
-306 AREPRGTREARP
+306 AREPRAPREARP
-318 SQDNAGQDYRDRPN
+318 AQDNSGQDYRDRPN

-353 QRQDIID
+353 QRQDIVD

>member
-1 MTLGSRK
+1 MT
-8 FQARIGESGG
+8 
-18 VSHCSGE
+18 
-25 AFVARIGTF
+25 
-34 SAVPR
+34 R
-39 PKNKK
+39 PKAKK
-44 AAAPVHSRASSK
+44 TAP
-56 PSARRAAKPTRR
+56 ARRAAKPAGRRSAKPAKR

-113 EISAA
+113 AIAA
-118 RAYGDFNGRL
+118 AKAYGDFNGRL
-128 SGWRAVAQDWPELE
+128 SGWRAAAQEWVELE

-156 DMRLTIDAVKLMAGT
+156 DMRLTIDAVKLMAGA

-219 NLSELRERMD
+219 NLSELRARMD
-229 KEHAAKSDPRL
+229 DEQAAKSDPRKAL
-240 ALGLLAQAL
+240 ALLAQAL
-249 RALTPKTNKEVGALL
+249 RALTPKNKEVGALL
-264 DQFEKMLPVLRF
+264 DQFEKMLPDLRF
-276 ADAPRPQRGA
+276 ADAPRPQREA

-292 REPRPERAQREPRQ
+292 REPRPERPQREPRQ
-306 AREPRGTREARP
+306 AREPRAPRETRQP
-318 SQDNAGQDYRDRPN
+318 QDNSGQDYRDRPN